1 MIPQWAWILAI
12 ILVGTICY
20 VVNYFRFRRM
30 ILGQTKQMIRLM
42 KAEESDFANINNIF
56 DQTDEDFADL
66 ERAALGLRKKYL
78 RLKKQS
84 QEERKGYETV
94 FSGLKESIV
103 TVDQNLKVISFNSSF
118 LSSFRWAPSKD
129 QPSYF
134 LQDVIRDP
142 AIIGTFKKTFE
153 TSAIQK
159 NEIDDWQLFVT
170 PLPSRSE
177 NETWCLGVFYDLS
190 EIRKTEKIKVDFV
203 ANASHELRT
212 PLTVI
217 KGYSEILLKKL
228 NQTDHQELKELVL
241 PIHESAE
248 SMAELMDDLL
258 SLSKLDMG
266 SALQKE
272 VLKISDVTEEILQE
286 TEKLRQMRHKKI
298 EVINH
303 ADVVFANSDAIKQV
317 LRNLLVNAIKY
328 SGDSEKIEIHWDK
341 KPTAVVLTVKDYGPG
356 ISNEHQDRIFE
367 RFYRV
372 DKGRG
377 RDQGGTG
384 LGLALVK
391 HHVLNHNGRI
401 SVFSEPGQGCQFVCE
416 FPTELSTELSRST
429 SGVIQNYFSE
439 NKPRPKSEN
448 I

>member
-1 MIPQWAWILAI
+1 MISQLLWILA
-12 ILVGTICY
+12 LVTVGVLGY
-20 VVNYFRFRRM
+20 ALNYLRFRRM
-30 ILGQTKQMIRLM
+30 ILNQTKQMIRLM
-42 KAEESDFANINNIF
+42 KAEEAEFAQINNIF

-78 RLKKQS
+78 RLRKQS

-103 TVDQNLKVISFNSSF
+103 TVDQNLKIISFNSSF
-118 LSSFRWAPSKD
+118 LSSFQWAPAKE
-129 QPSYF
+129 QPNYF

-142 AIIGTFKKTFE
+142 AIIATFKKTFE
-153 TSAIQK
+153 ANAIQK

-170 PLPSRSE
+170 PLPSRTE
-177 NETWCLGVFYDLS
+177 TETWCLGVFYDLS

-217 KGYSEILLKKL
+217 KGYSDILLKKL
-228 NQTDHQELKELVL
+228 NQQNNQEIKDLVV
-241 PIHESAE
+241 PICESAE

-258 SLSKLDMG
+258 NLSKLDLG
-266 SALQKE
+266 ASFQKQN
-272 VLKISDVTEEILQE
+272 LSTSQVTEDVLHEV
-286 TEKLRQMRHKKI
+286 EKLQNMKKKKI
-298 EVINH
+298 ILHNEV
-303 ADVVFANSDAIKQV
+303 DTVFANRDALIQV

-328 SGDSEKIEIHWDK
+328 SDAENIEVYWQRQPNATVLKI
-341 KPTAVVLTVKDYGPG
+341 KDFGPG
-356 ISNEHQDRIFE
+356 ISKEHQDRIFE

-377 RDQGGTG
+377 RDHGGTG

-391 HHVLNHNGRI
+391 HHMLNHHGRVYVR
-401 SVFSEPGQGCQFVCE
+401 SDVGQGSEFICE
-416 FPTELSTELSRST
+416 FPHEQMALSTNRATGHSNL
-429 SGVIQNYFSE
+429 NYFSE
-439 NKPRPKSEN
+439 S
-448 I
+448 

>member
-1 MIPQWAWILAI
+1 MI
-12 ILVGTICY
+12 VK
-20 VVNYFRFRRM
+20 
-30 ILGQTKQMIRLM
+30 QTKQMIRLM
-42 KAEESDFANINNIF
+42 KAEESEFASINNIF

-78 RLKKQS
+78 RIRTHS

-103 TVDQNLKVISFNSSF
+103 TVDQNLKIISFNASF
-118 LSSFRWAPSKD
+118 LNSFRWAPAKEN
-129 QPSYF
+129 PSYF

-142 AIIGTFKKTFE
+142 AIISTFKKTFE
-153 TSAIQK
+153 ANSIQK

-170 PLPSRSE
+170 PLPSRLE

-190 EIRKTEKIKVDFV
+190 EIKKTEKIKVDFV

-217 KGYSEILLKKL
+217 KGYSEILLKKFSTPE
-228 NQTDHQELKELVL
+228 NTELKNLIL

-248 SMAELMDDLL
+248 SMADMMDDLL
-258 SLSKLDMG
+258 SLSKLDLG
-266 SALQKE
+266 SQQRKETLNTLEMTNE
-272 VLKISDVTEEILQE
+272 VLQE
-286 TEKLRQMRHKKI
+286 VEKLKELRHKNI
-298 EVINH
+298 EVFDQ
-303 ADVVFANSDAIKQV
+303 AFTVYANPDAIKQV
-317 LRNLLVNAIKY
+317 IRNLLVNAINY
-328 SGDSEKIEIHWDK
+328 SGESQNIEIHWQK
-341 KPTAVVLTVKDYGPG
+341 SAQATILKIKDYGPG
-356 ISNEHQDRIFE
+356 ISKEHQDRIFE

-391 HHVLNHNGRI
+391 HHLLNHHGQV
-401 SVFSEPGQGCQFVCE
+401 SLKSDVGQGAEFTCQFPNE
-416 FPTELSTELSRST
+416 SAAGASAAKSSPGLS
-429 SGVIQNYFSE
+429 YFQPLQ
-439 NKPRPKSEN
+439 KK
-448 I
+448 